1 MIVYTEIE
9 SVLFECFI
17 LFEIFKILAVFDG

>member
-17 LFEIFKILAVFDG
+17 LFEIFEILTIFDS